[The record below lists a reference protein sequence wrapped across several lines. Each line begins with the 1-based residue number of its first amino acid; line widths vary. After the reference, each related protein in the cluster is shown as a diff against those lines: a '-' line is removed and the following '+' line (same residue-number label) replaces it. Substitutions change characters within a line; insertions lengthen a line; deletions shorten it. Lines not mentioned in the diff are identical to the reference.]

1 MSIRDKV
8 AAESRLRSWRNGL
21 RFPDCRIRVWGAI
34 LDRHEDYGIVA
45 IPAHCQHAERDWR
58 GYYAY
63 DAGKGQLVLTGIGAG
78 NPPAI
83 LPLRGVVEDGLILG
97 RLVERVQSD
106 CVESRRYDAE
116 EEVVRHLVPD
126 EQEWQRTYGHRL
138 EET

>member
-34 LDRHEDYGIVA
+34 LDRHEDYGIMA
-45 IPAHCQHAERDWR
+45 QPARCEEVHHHWH

-63 DAGKGQLVLTGIGAG
+63 DAGKGQLVLTGIGSG
-78 NPPAI
+78 NPPAL
-83 LPLRGVVEDGLILG
+83 LPLRNVIEDGMILG

-106 CVESRRYDAE
+106 YVESRRYDAE

-126 EQEWQRTYGHRL
+126 EQEWQETYGHTLIRG
-138 EET
+138 